1 MKKIIISFTI
11 IFLVAFLVACKQTIS
26 YRMIFNYMG
35 TETDI
40 TIDVKNEDTG
50 KAHREAI
57 NDIYK
62 LYNDLSEYQFPLAED
77 SLLLNNIYMI
87 NQRPEE
93 HVEINIEL
101 YEMLL
106 EAERIKDLTDGYFDI
121 SIGHIVSVWK
131 SMTETYQY
139 MDIPKEV
146 FDQTMDDINDL
157 EVIENGISLWIE
169 SNRYYIE
176 IKAGVKLDVGAIAKG
191 YSTEI
196 VKDYIEEQG
205 ITAYSISGGSSSI
218 QLGENSGRD
227 TGLFNV
233 SLANPV
239 RTSSI
244 NRTYGRIF
252 VKNTGVTTSGNYI
265 QYATYEGLRYHHIV
279 SPKTK
284 TPVHYYH
291 TVTIIGDNLGLL
303 DAIST
308 ALISMPPEVFSQWLD
323 TYQNELEIEIIR
335 FNYDETIT
343 TFLTDTLFEE
353 I

>member
-1 MKKIIISFTI
+1 MKKIISSICITFLV
-11 IFLVAFLVACKQTIS
+11 IFLVACTQSIS

-40 TIDVKNEDTG
+40 TVQVKNEDMG
-50 KAHREAI
+50 KTHREAI
-57 NDIYK
+57 NDIYEM
-62 LYNDLSEYQFPLAED
+62 YHDLSQYQYPLAED
-77 SLLLNNIYMI
+77 SSFLNNLYMI

-93 HVEINIEL
+93 VLEIDIEL
-101 YEMLL
+101 YDMLL
-106 EAERIKDLTDGYFDI
+106 EAERIKVLTDGYFDI
-121 SIGHIVSVWK
+121 SIGHIVDIWK
-131 SMTETYQY
+131 SVTEAYQY
-139 MDIPKEV
+139 IEIPAEA
-146 FDQTMDDINDL
+146 FDQAMDTIDEL
-157 EVIENGISLWIE
+157 EVVEDGLSLWTE
-169 SNRYYIE
+169 NNRYYIE
-176 IKAGVKLDVGAIAKG
+176 IRANVKLDVGAIAKG

-196 VKDYIEEQG
+196 VKDYIEKQG
-205 ITAYSISGGSSSI
+205 ITVYTISGGSSSI
-218 QLGENSGRD
+218 RLGENNNRD
-227 TGLFNV
+227 TGLFHV

-239 RTSSI
+239 RTSSVD
-244 NRTYGRIF
+244 RTYGMIF

-291 TVTIIGDNLGLL
+291 TVTIIGENLGLL

-323 TYQNELEIEIIR
+323 LYRDELDIEVIR

-343 TFLTDTLFEE
+343 TFLNDTVFEE
-353 I
+353 N